1 MNVLLLHPGDP
12 IPLSSKIQ
20 WDLIVDFA
28 RAPAATYEECGSQ
41 NSCTVKS
48 LFDFAHGMDDLHRVK
63 DLVQTGAGILLDDQ
77 GIDWWEMF
85 LPTFVPQLQQL
96 LLIERL
102 ANEIGCHCNLQTTR
116 SDWRVRALEHFL
128 GDDVHAAIV
137 PPHKSNFLGPVKH
150 YFRAARNLDRAQLQ
164 QVLWDKFDRGHAF
177 RGKISRK
184 RKLLGEF
191 VVLPSAYINVS
202 RTAVAYA
209 RLLPEQQFLLV
220 CTRGSAQLKH
230 LPPNVT
236 QISLD
241 PYFSGV
247 PEKTLARLA
256 QAVGRLKVQL
266 AASSRELRAAIALNK
281 FDGIVP
287 FMRWGLAM
295 RNAWEHLFES
305 VDATA
310 CFSTDDSNPYT
321 RIPLLLAQKRKLPS
335 VACHHGALDF
345 MMAVKTISSDVYF
358 TKSEMEY
365 DYLRRVCRVPVQN
378 MAVAGLS
385 RPATQI
391 PAKFA
396 NNKQQQWLVFFSEP
410 FNAMHWRA
418 DSVYRDL
425 LPRFLKVAEQC
436 GLKMVFKLHPF
447 ESAGAFRRLLQS
459 LPAGQAGAR
468 NSLII
473 AGTPTDEFWTHM
485 NCAIAIQSTV
495 AIECA
500 ERGIPVF
507 LCNWLRDPWSEY
519 VQQFERFGIGRVLQH
534 PGEIEDIPT
543 LLPRLSNIPLRKGL
557 QSTSTPDVFRAW
569 LAGGELEKAAVQ
581 A

>member
-1 MNVLLLHPGDP
+1 MNVLLLHPGDA
-12 IPLSSKIQ
+12 IPLSSKNQ

-28 RAPAATYEECGSQ
+28 RAPATIYEECAKQ
-41 NSCTVKS
+41 NLCAVKS
-48 LFDFAHGMDDLHRVK
+48 LFDFAHGMDDLHHVK
-63 DLVQTGAGILLDDQ
+63 DLVQAGTGILLDDQ

-85 LPTFVPQLQQL
+85 LPTFVPQLQQIL
-96 LLIERL
+96 LVERL
-102 ANEIGCHCNLQTTR
+102 ANEIGRNCNLHASR
-116 SDWRVRALEHFL
+116 SDWKVSALEYFL
-128 GDDVHAAIV
+128 GNDVHVGIV
-137 PPHKSNFLGPVKH
+137 QPHKSNFLGPIKH
-150 YFRAARNLDRAQLQ
+150 YFRAVRNLDRTQLQ
-164 QVLWDKFDRGHAF
+164 QVLWDKFDRDHVL

-184 RKLLGEF
+184 RKLVGAF
-191 VVLPSAYINVS
+191 VILPSAYINVS
-202 RTAVAYA
+202 RMAAAYA

-220 CTRGSAQLKH
+220 CARGSAQLKH

-247 PEKTLARLA
+247 PEKTLSRLT

-266 AASSRELRAAIALNK
+266 AASSKELRAAIALGK

-287 FMRWGLAM
+287 FMWWGLAL

-305 VDATA
+305 VNATA

-345 MMAVKTISSDVYF
+345 MMGVKTISSDVYF
-358 TKSEMEY
+358 AKSDMEY
-365 DYLRRVCRVPVQN
+365 DYLRRVCRVPAPK
-378 MAVAGLS
+378 MTVAGPS
-385 RPATQI
+385 RPATRI

-396 NNKQQQWLVFFSEP
+396 SNKQQWLVFFSEP
-410 FNAMHWRA
+410 FNGFHWRA
-418 DSVYRDL
+418 DSVYRDV
-425 LPRFLKVAEQC
+425 LPRLLKVAEQC
-436 GLKMVFKLHPF
+436 KLKMVFKLHPF
-447 ESAGAFRRLLQS
+447 ESVGAFRRLLKS
-459 LPAGQAGAR
+459 LPAGQAAER

-473 AGTPTDEFWTHM
+473 AGAPTGELWTHM
-485 NCAIAIQSTV
+485 NCAIVIQSTV
-495 AIECA
+495 AIECK

-534 PGEIEDIPT
+534 PEEMEDIPT
-543 LLPRLSNIPLRKGL
+543 LLEHLRNIPSQTGL
-557 QSTSTPDVFRAW
+557 QSAPNPDAFRAW
-569 LAGGELEKAAVQ
+569 LAGRQLEKAAAQ

>member
-1 MNVLLLHPGDP
+1 MNVLLLHPEDP
-12 IPLSSKIQ
+12 IPLSSKNQ

-28 RAPAATYEECGSQ
+28 RAPATIYEECVSQ

-48 LFDFAHGMDDLHRVK
+48 LFDFAQGMDDLHRVK
-63 DLVQTGAGILLDDQ
+63 DLVQAGTGILLDEQ

-96 LLIERL
+96 LLIERF
-102 ANEIGCHCNLQTTR
+102 ANEIGSKCNLQASR
-116 SDWRVRALEHFL
+116 SDWRVRALEYFL
-128 GDDVHAAIV
+128 GDDVHAAIRQ
-137 PPHKSNFLGPVKH
+137 PHKSNSPSPIKH

-164 QVLWDKFDRGHAF
+164 QVLWDKFDRDHAF

-184 RKLLGEF
+184 RKLLGRF
-191 VVLPSAYINVS
+191 VILPSAYINVS
-202 RTAVAYA
+202 RMAVAYA
-209 RLLPEQQFLLV
+209 RLLPEQRFLLV
-220 CTRGSAQLKH
+220 CARGSAQLKH

-241 PYFSGV
+241 PYFSGA

-256 QAVGRLKVQL
+256 QAIGRLKVQL
-266 AASSRELRAAIALNK
+266 AASSRELRVAIALGK
-281 FDGIVP
+281 LDGIVP

-295 RNAWEHLFES
+295 RSAWEHLFES

-310 CFSTDDSNPYT
+310 CFSADDSNPYT

-345 MMAVKTISSDVYF
+345 MMAIKTISSDGYF
-358 TKSEMEY
+358 AKSEMEY
-365 DYLRRVCRVPVQN
+365 DYLRRVCRVSAQN
-378 MAVAGLS
+378 MAVAGPS
-385 RPATQI
+385 RPATEI
-391 PAKFA
+391 PVKFA
-396 NNKQQQWLVFFSEP
+396 SSKKQWLVFFSEP
-410 FNAMHWRA
+410 FNELNWRA
-418 DSVYRDL
+418 ASVYRDL
-425 LPRFLKVAEQC
+425 LPRLLKVAEQC

-447 ESAGAFRRLLQS
+447 ENAGAFRRLLKN
-459 LPAGQAGAR
+459 LPAGQAAAQ
-468 NSLII
+468 NSLIM
-473 AGTPTDEFWTHM
+473 AGAPTEGFWENM
-485 NCAIAIQSTV
+485 NCAIVIQSSV

-534 PGEIEDIPT
+534 PEEMQDIPT
-543 LLPRLSNIPLRKGL
+543 LLPRLRNIPLRAGL
-557 QSTSTPDVFRAW
+557 QSTPTPDVFRAW
-569 LAGGELEKAAVQ
+569 LAGRQLEKAAAQ